1 MDRIQ
6 ADRDA
11 GQITPRTVA
20 DFAWLFMETEDGRPI
35 TPFSHHNLWLELW
48 CNQDIKNLLIIA
60 PPESAKTTWL
70 AAYVAVNIA
79 FWPERPRIYAGS
91 AGVVATR
98 RALAIRT
105 LLERPELQ
113 EVFPG
118 LQRTEGMA
126 YEAHQW
132 SLSFG
137 GQAHPGRIHPT
148 LSSYGADGSI
158 TGSRAQE
165 AVGDDILN
173 EKNTRTAYMREQ
185 IYKWFHLS
193 FMSRVMAQSG
203 RALLIGN
210 AFHADDLYQRLKK
223 AGGWVVVTMPMLSE
237 TAEYYAQIYYPPE
250 YAGEKLGEPISE
262 ADKLSLEEL

>member
-1 MDRIQ
+1 MTDRE
-6 ADRDA
+6 A
-11 GQITPRTVA
+11 GKVTPQTVA
-20 DFAWLFMETEDGRPI
+20 DFAWLFMETEEGRPI
-35 TPFSHHNLWLELW
+35 TPYAHHLFWLELW
-48 CNQDIKNLLIIA
+48 CNADIKNLLIIA

-70 AAYVAVNIA
+70 AAYIATQIA

-98 RALAIRT
+98 RSLAIRT
-105 LLERPELQ
+105 LLERPEIREL
-113 EVFPG
+113 FPD

-132 SLSFG
+132 SMSHG
-137 GQAHPGRIHPT
+137 PDPYAGRIHPT
-148 LSSYGADGSI
+148 LSAYGADGSI

-193 FMSRVMAQSG
+193 FMSRVMARTG

-223 AGGWVVVTMPMLSE
+223 AGGWVIVTMPMLSD
-237 TAEYYAQIYYPPE
+237 TADYWAQIYYPPDYE
-250 YAGEKLGEPISE
+250 GKKLGEPVAE
-262 ADKLSLEEL
+262 AEKLELV

>member
-6 ADRDA
+6 TDREA
-11 GQITPRTVA
+11 GRITPQTVA
-20 DFAWLFMETEDGRPI
+20 DFAWLFMETEEGRPI
-35 TPFSHHNLWLELW
+35 QPFPHHKLWLDLW
-48 CNQDIKNLLIIA
+48 CDQDIKNLLIIA

-98 RALAIRT
+98 RSLAIRT
-105 LLERPELQ
+105 LLERPEIQ

-118 LQRTEGMA
+118 LQRTVGMA
-126 YEAHQW
+126 HEAHQW
-132 SLSFG
+132 SFSYG
-137 GQAHPGRIHPT
+137 PEPYAGRIHPT

-185 IYKWFHLS
+185 INKWFHLS
-193 FMSRVMAQSG
+193 FMSRVMAQTG

-223 AGGWVVVTMPMLSE
+223 AGGWVVVTMPML
-237 TAEYYAQIYYPPE
+237 AEQADYFAHIYYPPDFP
-250 YAGEKLGEPISE
+250 GQRLGEPISE
-262 ADKLSLEEL
+262 ADSIGVME